1 LPYTKNIISVRINF
15 NQLSDNQFG
24 YLRECNKLKFVDL
37 SSDSHDFDER
47 HIFIIANM
55 FPNIEHLVINTRDLR
70 NVPILQTYLP
80 RLRSLTFVSTEQNKR
95 SLFDDYGEEMVNEN
109 LRRKTKFLFQRKG
122 VWVTVWID
130 QAALQDSYWQ
140 IINPN

>member
-1 LPYTKNIISVRINF
+1 
-15 NQLSDNQFG
+15 
-24 YLRECNKLKFVDL
+24 
-37 SSDSHDFDER
+37 
-47 HIFIIANM
+47 M